1 MNNTKHILLII
12 IGVLSMSCSKDV
24 DYGLDKSLARPENL
38 EYDEVNST
46 DTDLSVY
53 WDATKALNSGAVS
66 FTVELVKDKI
76 GLDVNPPSI
85 L

>member
-24 DYGLDKSLARPENL
+24 GYGLDKSLARPENL

-46 DTDLSVY
+46 LQTLICRY
-53 WDATKALNSGAVS
+53 
-66 FTVELVKDKI
+66 I
-76 GLDVNPPSI
+76 GML
-85 L
+85 LKH